1 MRATAKGVVGQ
12 RLLVAKRQF
21 ELWRRGCRGP
31 GRIPT
36 ELWVLAAEAAA
47 ELGIEETACQL
58 QVNAERLEQWVEQ
71 LGLPG
76 GSNGSAGAEFVE
88 LSPMPWGPPG
98 ECQVEIEEPSGR
110 KLRISLTLCTVAAG
124 RQPVYR
130 MVTDAP

>member
-1 MRATAKGVVGQ
+1 MRATANGVVGQ

-21 ELWRRGCRGP
+21 ELWRQGCRGP

-58 QVNAERLEQWVEQ
+58 QVNAERLEQWVKQ

-76 GSNGSAGAEFVE
+76 VSNVE
-88 LSPMPWGPPG
+88 
-98 ECQVEIEEPSGR
+98 VEEPSGR
-110 KLRISLTLCTVAAG
+110 KLRISARASTAWRPSAASSWSSI
-124 RQPVYR
+124 P
-130 MVTDAP
+130 